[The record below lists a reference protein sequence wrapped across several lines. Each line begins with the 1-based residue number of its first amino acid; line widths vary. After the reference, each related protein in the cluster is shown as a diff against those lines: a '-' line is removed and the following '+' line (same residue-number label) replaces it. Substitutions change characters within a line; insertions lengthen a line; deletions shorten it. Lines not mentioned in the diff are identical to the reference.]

1 MVEATILT
9 RVKPPLFLI
18 LFCII
23 GLKNLL
29 LALDKESAQAKGYK
43 ALFNGKNLEGWWGLG
58 TVNPSSWINLP
69 LEKLAEKRKNS
80 LPDIQKHWSVEN
92 GELINDGSGLYLT
105 TIENF
110 SDFELLLD
118 YKTVPLADSG
128 VYLKGYPQVQIWDTT
143 ESGGKWKFGAK
154 HGSGGLWNNR
164 PGKGWTPLVHADKP
178 FGDWN
183 HLQIQMVNDIVSVW
197 LNKRLVVDQALLLNY
212 WGKKKGNSQS
222 MPLIESGPIQ
232 LQTHGGEIRWKNIF
246 IKTLQK
252 N

>member
-9 RVKPPLFLI
+9 RVKSPLFLI

-23 GLKNLL
+23 GSNNLL
-29 LALDKESAQAKGYK
+29 LALDKEAAQAKGYK

-80 LPDIQKHWSVEN
+80 LPDIQKHWSVQN

-128 VYLKGYPQVQIWDTT
+128 VYLKGYPQVQI
-143 ESGGKWKFGAK
+143 
-154 HGSGGLWNNR
+154 
-164 PGKGWTPLVHADKP
+164 
-178 FGDWN
+178 
-183 HLQIQMVNDIVSVW
+183 
-197 LNKRLVVDQALLLNY
+197 
-212 WGKKKGNSQS
+212 
-222 MPLIESGPIQ
+222 
-232 LQTHGGEIRWKNIF
+232 
-246 IKTLQK
+246 
-252 N
+252 